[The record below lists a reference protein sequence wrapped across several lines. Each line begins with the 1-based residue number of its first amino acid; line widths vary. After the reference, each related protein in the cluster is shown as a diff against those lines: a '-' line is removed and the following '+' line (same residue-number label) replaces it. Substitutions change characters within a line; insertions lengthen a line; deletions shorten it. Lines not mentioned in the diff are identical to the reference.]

1 MLLELLRQSDRL
13 KSLARRLR
21 DEPVDPRGVVMIEQ
35 LLTDGSSPIHSG
47 PSEAI
52 APALERVERALD
64 RAA

>member
-1 MLLELLRQSDRL
+1 
-13 KSLARRLR
+13 
-21 DEPVDPRGVVMIEQ
+21 MIEQ